1 MLSYY
6 QSIEC
11 STSYLHVS
19 MRPDKLPLGQ
29 TQPSQQ
35 MNTLVLDM
43 TNIIILAIMQR
54 LEYSKRKKS
63 DIQL

>member
-1 MLSYY
+1 
-6 QSIEC
+6 
-11 STSYLHVS
+11 

-43 TNIIILAIMQR
+43 AILFISLAIMQR
-54 LEYSKRKKS
+54 LEYAKRKKS
-63 DIQL
+63 AIQL